1 MRTKALLVAAVL
13 AAGLATSMAQNVYS
27 LNVVGYYNVTI
38 PANGGLQMIVNQLD
52 TPDNT
57 LAGLI
62 KDVPDGTQFF
72 KWTGSTFAGSLYE
85 DPGGGGEWS
94 QDFPMAPGE
103 GGFIKNNSGTPL
115 TITFVGEVK
124 QGELVNPIPAGYSL
138 LGSIVPQAGAISSV
152 LGMPAADGDQIFKW
166 TGTTYDGY
174 LYEDPGEG
182 GEWSPA
188 EPTANVGEGFFSR
201 KNVAVDW
208 VRNFSVPQ

>member
-1 MRTKALLVAAVL
+1 MIGSK

-57 LAGLI
+57 LVSLV

-72 KWTGSTFAGSLYE
+72 KWTGSAFALSLYE
-85 DPGGGGEWS
+85 DLGDGGEWS
-94 QDFPMAPGE
+94 TDFSMAPGE

-138 LGSIVPQAGAISSV
+138 LGSIVPQAGGVSSN
-152 LGMPAADGDQIFKW
+152 LEMPAADGDQLFKW
-166 TGTTYDGY
+166 TGTAYDTY
-174 LYEDPGEG
+174 LYEDLGEG
-182 GEWSPA
+182 GEWGPA
-188 EPTANVGEGFFSR
+188 EPTVNVGEGFFIR

-208 VRNFSVPQ
+208 VRNFAVPK